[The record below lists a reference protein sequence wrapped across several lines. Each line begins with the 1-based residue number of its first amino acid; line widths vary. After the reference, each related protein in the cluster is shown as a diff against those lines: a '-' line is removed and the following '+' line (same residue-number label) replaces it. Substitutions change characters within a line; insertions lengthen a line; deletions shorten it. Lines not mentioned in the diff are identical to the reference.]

1 MIVRA
6 RQEKKIWVQ
15 IDNDPR
21 KWAEVPKK
29 EALKN
34 SGLDGI
40 QTRAFAITNW
50 ATKPQNLQR
59 GLKLRYSN
67 FRGSM
72 LYTKLQKTL

>member
-1 MIVRA
+1 MILANELKFR
-6 RQEKKIWVQ
+6 R
-15 IDNDPR
+15 
-21 KWAEVPKK
+21 
-29 EALKN
+29 KN

-59 GLKLRYSN
+59 GLKLRYSY

>member
-1 MIVRA
+1 MILANELKFR
-6 RQEKKIWVQ
+6 RKKL
-15 IDNDPR
+15 
-21 KWAEVPKK
+21 K
-29 EALKN
+29 KN